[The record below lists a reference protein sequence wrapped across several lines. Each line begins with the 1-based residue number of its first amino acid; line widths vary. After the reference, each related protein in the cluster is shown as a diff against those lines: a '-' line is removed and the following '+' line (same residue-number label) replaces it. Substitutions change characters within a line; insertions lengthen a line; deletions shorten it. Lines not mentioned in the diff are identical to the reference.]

1 MGNPMT
7 PFFVPQTTS
16 VIKSVQSGSVN
27 IAAGSTS
34 TNLTLTTEVV
44 FAKSFAIFNG
54 VQTGNTNAY
63 SQTATT
69 AATSSGSDFTA
80 IRLTSSNN
88 LSVTRQGASVQ
99 WHWAYLW
106 CEPVTYYTVVEYN

>member
-16 VIKSVQSGSVN
+16 VIKSVQSGSVTL
-27 IAAGSTS
+27 APGSS
-34 TNLTLTTEVV
+34 ATNLTLTTEVV

-88 LSVTRQGASVQ
+88 LLVTRQVTSAGITLTA
-99 WHWAYLW
+99 
-106 CEPVTYYTVVEYN
+106 PVTYYTVVEYN